1 MSDRLL
7 AFGVTPTGMPK
18 LENSLN
24 PLVAQAQQTQ
34 PPQPPQTGLST
45 DFFASV
51 GLMGTV
57 LLLLVTALAKGLP
70 NYMERF
76 FASKELES
84 KTRLESQV
92 REQTSDLQREEAIF
106 TLLTDTIKS
115 LREYQLQTSQQFRD
129 EFVSQMAI
137 QGQQLAVILNDM
149 GKSLQNQE
157 RFFQL
162 AMELVREIAEL
173 RIELERIRKTSVP
186 SQSIPTPKLPVL
198 PPKQ

>member
-1 MSDRLL
+1 ML
-7 AFGVTPTGMPK
+7 K
-18 LENSLN
+18 LENSLKL
-24 PLVAQAQQTQ
+24 LVAQTQQPSQ
-34 PPQPPQTGLST
+34 PSQPSSSPGLST

-57 LLLLVTALAKGLP
+57 LLLLVGALAKGLP
-70 NYMERF
+70 TYMERF
-76 FASKELES
+76 VASKELEI
-84 KTRLESQV
+84 KARLEAQV

-106 TLLTDTIKS
+106 SLLTDTIKS

-173 RIELERIRKTSVP
+173 RLELERIRSKP
-186 SQSIPTPKLPVL
+186 SPPQSMPPPKLPVL